1 MRPGSPLPMR
11 IGRSLAVVLLI
22 VSASCAS
29 MAKYD
34 DGYTYPFGATYA
46 DLGMLKHAIGGKP
59 EGEPADAFDFLYSPW
74 FVPLFLLD
82 LPFSVVTDLVTLGY
96 DLQHLDEVETAASD

>member
-1 MRPGSPLPMR
+1 MR

-22 VSASCAS
+22 VPAGCAS

-34 DGYTYPFGATYA
+34 NGYTYPFGATCA
-46 DLGMLKHAIGGKP
+46 DLGMLQHALGGKP
-59 EGEPADAFDFLYSPW
+59 EREPADAFDFLYSPW
-74 FVPLFLLD
+74 FVPFFLLD

-96 DLQHLDEVETAASD
+96 DLQHLDDVETAASD